1 MVFTPDDLLR
11 LALATLLGGLIGIER
26 EFRDKAAGFR
36 TLIFI
41 CLGAALFTMLSAK
54 LTTSTDPNRIAA
66 QIVSGV
72 GFLGA
77 GVILRDGG
85 RVLGLTTASTVWLT
99 AAVGMAVGGGQY
111 LLAGAS
117 VIVASVVLWAFP
129 RIEQWID
136 NIREE
141 RTYEVVCSLK
151 PDKLMTVERM
161 LRQSGLHIRSHR
173 QLKTGDSITISLQ
186 ASGSPQAHE
195 RATAQL
201 FADPEIKEFKF

>member
-1 MVFTPDDLLR
+1 MIFTPDDLLK
-11 LALATLLGGLIGIER
+11 LLLATAMGGFIGIER

-85 RVLGLTTASTVWLT
+85 RVIGLTTAATVWLT
-99 AAVGMAVGGGQY
+99 AAVGMGVGGGQY
-111 LLAGAS
+111 ALAGAA
-117 VIVASVVLWAFP
+117 VLIASVVLWAFP
-129 RIEQWID
+129 KIEQWID

-141 RTYEVVCSLK
+141 RTYEIVCTLK
-151 PDKLMTVERM
+151 PDKLSAVEEMFR
-161 LRQSGLHIRSHR
+161 RSNVQIRSHR
-173 QLKTGDSITISLQ
+173 QVKTGSDITLTLQ
-186 ASGSPQAHE
+186 ASGSPKAHE
-195 RATAQL
+195 QVTAKL
-201 FADPEIKEFKF
+201 FADEDVKEFKF